1 MKTFDE
7 RLNDYV
13 LSHPGFNAEIV
24 YDYIL
29 QQHKKAIWKLQH
41 RVERR
46 LENMLTSNA
55 SVLFL
60 TLTFDDEHLPTK
72 ENEKLTQT
80 LVFDYLSRQKGVI
93 SFVANT
99 DYGKENGRFHWHAV
113 VLSDLD
119 LTHETWIYGS
129 VDFLRIRKTSVPLQL
144 TRYLIKLKRH
154 STKILDPFIIYFP
167 IHFRANGGD

>member
-1 MKTFDE
+1 MKTFE
-7 RLNDYV
+7 QRLNDYV
-13 LSHPGFNAEIV
+13 LSHPGFNAEVV
-24 YDYIL
+24 YDYVM

-41 RVERR
+41 RVEKR

-72 ENEKLTQT
+72 ENEMYTQSY
-80 LVFDYLSRQKGVI
+80 VYDYLSMHPGVI

-113 VLSDLD
+113 VLTNLD
-119 LTHETWIYGS
+119 LNNQAWIYGS
-129 VDFLRIRKTSVPLQL
+129 VNFKRVIKSSVPLRL

-154 STKILDPFIIYFP
+154 ATKVVNPFIIYYP
-167 IHFRANGGD
+167 LHYQSKGGD